1 MEFYREYNPGFEYY
15 FDHGPSSAQFNFGGG
30 LAVAVTAIL
39 LAVLFAVLVFAA
51 ATYVLRSIG
60 LYTMAKNRGIENA
73 WLAWVPVGNSW
84 LLGQIADEVNS
95 RQGKKT
101 NYSLILL
108 VLTAVTAAGGFS
120 LVLLPFSAL
129 LSAPLSLAASVVYFI
144 ALYDVYQDY
153 APKNAV
159 VFLVLSILLSAHWL
173 LLFILRDRLPLSL
186 QAEPQKPAEAST
198 QQADP
203 GWQPVEYTPQPQP
216 APVAQPA
223 CGWSPDAAP
232 QQTSQPAGECPPE
245 HWGGIMTVEQPPHP
259 TEQESDFPQQ

>member
-159 VFLVLSILLSAHWL
+159 FFWCSAFCFRPIGCCCLSCVTACPLACRPNRKN
-173 LLFILRDRLPLSL
+173 LRRLPHSRPTPVGSRWNTPRSPSL
-186 QAEPQKPAEAST
+186 PLWPN
-198 QQADP
+198 P
-203 GWQPVEYTPQPQP
+203 
-216 APVAQPA
+216 PVAGAPTLPRSKLP
-223 CGWSPDAAP
+223 SPPGNVPPSIGAAL
-232 QQTSQPAGECPPE
+232 
-245 HWGGIMTVEQPPHP
+245 
-259 TEQESDFPQQ
+259 